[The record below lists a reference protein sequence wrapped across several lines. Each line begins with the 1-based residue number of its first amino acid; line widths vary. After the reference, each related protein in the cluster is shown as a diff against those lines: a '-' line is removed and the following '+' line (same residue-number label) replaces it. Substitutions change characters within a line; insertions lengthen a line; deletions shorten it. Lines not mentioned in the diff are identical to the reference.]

1 MKRLLFVCTG
11 NTCRSPMAA
20 AIMNQ
25 LGIEAKSAGIFAAAG
40 SDATPQTKQ
49 VLSENDILYHHSSQ
63 PVTPEILDWATHIL
77 TMTESHKGHLLHR
90 YPSVQNK
97 TFTIKEFADEMGD
110 VIDPYGGSV
119 YEYRQTFSE
128 LNELLKKVVKKLENE
143 A

>member
-40 SDATPQTKQ
+40 SDASPNAKQ
-49 VLSENDILYHHSSQ
+49 VLSENQIEYQHSSQ

-77 TMTESHKGHLLHR
+77 TMTETHKLHLLQS
-90 YPSVQNK
+90 YPSVQAK
-97 TFTIKEFADEMGD
+97 TFTIKEFVDESGD
-110 VIDPYGGSV
+110 VIDPFGGNV
-119 YEYRQTFSE
+119 DEYRKTFSE
-128 LNELLKKVVKKLENE
+128 LNELMKKVVNKLDNE

>member
-40 SDATPQTKQ
+40 SDASPHTKQ
-49 VLSENDILYHHSSQ
+49 VLSENNIEYKHASQ

-77 TMTESHKGHLLHR
+77 TMTENHKWHLLSS
-90 YPSVQNK
+90 YPSVQDK
-97 TFTIKEFADEMGD
+97 TFTIREFVDESGD
-110 VIDPYGGSV
+110 VIDPFGGSLE
-119 YEYRQTFSE
+119 EYRQTFSE
-128 LNELLKKVVKKLENE
+128 LNELMKKVIKKLDNE
-143 A
+143 V